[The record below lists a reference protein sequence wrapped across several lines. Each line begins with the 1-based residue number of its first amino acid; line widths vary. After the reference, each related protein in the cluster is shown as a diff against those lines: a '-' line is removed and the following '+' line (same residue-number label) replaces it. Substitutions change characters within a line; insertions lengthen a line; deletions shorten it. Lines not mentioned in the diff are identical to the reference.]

1 MKKIFLIILLQFIF
15 IFCGETKLKPKIDNS
30 INSEEIPDQESR
42 NAKITFTEN
51 GKLKAVLFSDI
62 IKVLGNK
69 NEKYL
74 EGVIVD
80 FYDEDEKKSSR
91 LTSKKG
97 RVDDITQDMYAIE
110 NVVAKSD
117 SGVTLTTEELIW
129 RNKTKKIMTDKFVKI
144 VSDKEIIE
152 GYGFESDQNLRNYTI
167 FDITYITNID
177 QQ

>member
-15 IFCGETKLKPKIDNS
+15 IFCGEEKLKPKIDNS
-30 INSEEIPDQESR
+30 INSKEIPDQESR

-74 EGVIVD
+74 EGVTVD
-80 FYDEDEKKSSR
+80 FYNEAEQKNSR

-97 RVDDITQDMYAIE
+97 RVDDLTQDMYAIE

-152 GYGFESDQNLRNYTI
+152 GYGFESDQSLRNYTI
-167 FDITYITNID
+167 FDITYITNVE
-177 QQ
+177 Q